1 MALITLANGTIVDT
15 ALQSVT
21 VGAGG
26 PTFSIAALRSRI
38 GKLARPNLFI
48 AKIFTTAPLETLGVK
63 LGDIPN
69 FTFRCEKA
77 ELPGRTLA
85 TIDESGAGPTLKL
98 PYDNTYN
105 DMTISVI
112 CSQDMKEREFFET
125 WMDAI
130 VHPGSDSLIGG
141 KLPGLISYHSDY
153 ARGVKMEIAQLDD
166 DAKSLYTYVLQDV
179 FPVALTSMNATW
191 EETNTYQRFGVTLSY
206 RYHTRRKGS

>member
-1 MALITLANGTIVDT
+1 MAKKTLADGTIVDT
-15 ALQSVT
+15 DLQTVT
-21 VGAGG
+21 INSG

-38 GKLARPNLFI
+38 GKLARPNLFT
-48 AKIFTTAPLETLGVK
+48 AKIYGSIPLIALGV
-63 LGDIPN
+63 DVTSDVPN
-69 FTFRCEKA
+69 FAFRCEKA

-85 TIDESGAGPTLKL
+85 TIDDSGAGPTLKL
-98 PYDNTYN
+98 PYDITYN

-179 FPVALTSMNATW
+179 FPIALTSMNATW

>member
-1 MALITLANGTIVDT
+1 MATNTN
-15 ALQSVT
+15 LQTVT
-21 VGAGG
+21 VGG

-48 AKIFTTAPLETLGVK
+48 AKIFTTTFLEGLGVK

-112 CSQDMKEREFFET
+112 CSQGMEEREFFEK

-206 RYHTRRKGS
+206 RYHTRRNGS